1 MSARCPCSGPFY
13 QDYYKDDKEGRIALL
28 NCLAAYNTTVAA
40 RTRNKQVYTFVAS
53 ARPLNPQP
61 YPPNPKPYPGGKCAA
76 RATYR

>member
-53 ARPLNPQP
+53 ARPLNLQP
-61 YPPNPKPYPGGKCAA
+61 
-76 RATYR
+76 